1 MEKESPF
8 LPLPEKT
15 LESIKTID
23 DTIKTIPNKYFNY
36 GTAGFR
42 FNEDLLEKISF
53 RSSIL
58 TCLLSMSKNSLPYG
72 IMLTA
77 SHNTYT
83 DNGVKIAGL
92 NGEMINHDEE
102 ILMEEIANSKNL
114 IETIKSIVDKLKIKQ
129 HRCIVILGN
138 DTRRSNKK
146 LSEIMIKGFK
156 CFDSC
161 EYNFYNVITTPAL
174 HFLTKVSQMAFEKIG
189 IKNKMI
195 FPPENDYW
203 NFLGGT
209 YQGFNEYYDKYFK
222 KEECKKYNKELV
234 IDCANGLSGYCK
246 DKINEVLQKGN
257 KDLKVYFINVDYL
270 AYEKLNNNCGAE
282 FTHKERKYPLNKV
295 EQYPNVIKNLSF
307 DGDVDRIIYYI
318 YNKDINENIK
328 LIDGDRLIVLY
339 STILNYFIKL
349 LSPNLQNKFYE
360 NINIGIITTAYANG
374 SLMKYIEE
382 KLKGLKLDLAK
393 TGVKYLH
400 LKARNYDIAVYFEAN
415 GHGTIYCNE
424 KLIEKFNLLNSL
436 IENSKDS
443 QILELIQKYIS
454 MFNPS
459 IDDSISSLIATESAL
474 KVLDY
479 SIEDVYLMYKEL
491 PALNTKVS
499 VKDKNIFKT
508 NDNETRLVE
517 PENVQKII
525 DEVVAKCKNGRAFI
539 RPSGTEDV
547 VRIYA
552 EAESIEEAKEITN
565 HLVEALKNY

>member
-1 MEKESPF
+1 MEKDLSY
-8 LPLPEKT
+8 LPLPEKILNS
-15 LESIKTID
+15 LEEIDKNIKTID
-23 DTIKTIPNKYFNY
+23 RYFNY

-53 RSSIL
+53 RSGIL

-77 SHNTYT
+77 SHNIYT

-92 NGEMINHDEE
+92 KGEMIDHNEE

-114 IETIKSIVDKLKIKQ
+114 IETIKSITQKLNIKQ

-138 DTRRSNKK
+138 DTRRSCQN
-146 LSEIMIKGFK
+146 LSNLIIKAFN
-156 CFDSC
+156 CFNSC
-161 EYNFYNVITTPAL
+161 EYFFYQTITTPSL
-174 HFLTKVSQMAFEKIG
+174 HFLTNVSQMMFEKIG

-209 YQGFNEYYDKYFK
+209 FQNFNDYYDKYFK
-222 KEECKKYNKELV
+222 KENCKKYNNELV
-234 IDCANGLSGYCK
+234 IDCANGLSGFCK
-246 DKINEVLQKGN
+246 DKI
-257 KDLKVYFINVDYL
+257 KDLLNKGIQNLKVNFINFDCEN
-270 AYEKLNNNCGAE
+270 YEKLNNNCGAE
-282 FTHKERKYPLNKV
+282 YTHKERKYPLNKE

-318 YNKDINENIK
+318 YNKEIKENIK

-339 STILNYFIKL
+339 STVLNYFIKM
-349 LSPNLQNKFYE
+349 LSKNLQDQFYQ
-360 NINIGIITTAYANG
+360 NIKIGIITTAYANG
-374 SLMKYIEE
+374 ALMKYIEE
-382 KLKGLKLDLAK
+382 NLKGLNLDLAK

-400 LKARNYDIAVYFEAN
+400 SKARNYDIAVYFEAN

-424 KLIEKFNLLNSL
+424 KLIDKFTLLSSL

-443 QILELIQKYIS
+443 QILELIQKFIS

-459 IDDSISSLIATESAL
+459 IGDALSSLIATESAL
-474 KVLDY
+474 KVLDF

-491 PALNTKVS
+491 PSLNTKIS
-499 VKDKNIFKT
+499 VKDKSIFKC
-508 NDNETRLVE
+508 NDNETKLIQ
-517 PENVQKII
+517 PENLQMII
-525 DEVVAKCKNGRAFI
+525 DQLVSKFNQARAFI

-547 VRIYA
+547 VRIYT
-552 EAESIEEAKEITN
+552 EAENIDDAKLITQK
-565 HLVEALKNY
+565 LVEELKKY